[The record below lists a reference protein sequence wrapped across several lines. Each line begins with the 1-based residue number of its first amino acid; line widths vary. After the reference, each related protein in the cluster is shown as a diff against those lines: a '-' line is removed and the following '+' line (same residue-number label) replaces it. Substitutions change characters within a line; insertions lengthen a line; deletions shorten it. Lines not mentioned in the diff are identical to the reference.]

1 MQEKIIEII
10 SKCLEVPADKI
21 NRETTLEDLDADSV
35 LIVELMYNLEEAFD
49 IEIGDDATDKVRTV
63 GDLIDYISTLAK

>member
-21 NRETTLEDLDADSV
+21 NRETTLADLNADSV
-35 LIVELMYNLEEAFD
+35 LIVELMYNLEEVFD
-49 IEIGDDATDKVRTV
+49 IEIGDDATDKVKTV
-63 GDLIDYISTLAK
+63 GDLVDYITALAK